1 MKIPGLIDVHVHLR
15 EPGAVHKEDFESGTK
30 AALAGGVTTVLA
42 MPNTQP
48 PLTDETSLQKA
59 ASAARAQ
66 ALCDYGLYLGA
77 SMENAGTLPK
87 IAERSA
93 GLKLYLDATYGP
105 LLLEGT
111 SAWRRHIKH
120 WPRSR
125 PIVAHAEGKTLAA
138 LLFISLLY
146 DRHIHICHVSK
157 KEEILLIKAA
167 KEKGL
172 PVTCEVTP
180 HHLFLS
186 ENDIPSLGGGK
197 SEVRPRLASKEDQN
211 ALWDHLE
218 VIDCFA
224 TDHAPHTLAEKEGP
238 DPPPGFPGVETALP
252 LFLNAVHEGRL
263 SLEDVVSRMY
273 TRPREIFGLPEQED
287 TWVEVDL
294 DRPYE
299 IRAADQHSKCGWTP
313 FEGWAGVGGVSRVVL
328 RGEEM
333 VRDGQILGARGF
345 GQNIGPK
352 IEYQGE
358 NLYPDV

>member
-1 MKIPGLIDVHVHLR
+1 MKLPGLIDVHVHLR

-30 AALAGGVTTVLA
+30 AALAGGVTTVLV

-48 PLTDETSLQKA
+48 PLTDEDALQRA
-59 ASAARAQ
+59 VSAARDK
-66 ALCDYGLYLGA
+66 ALCDYALYLGA
-77 SMENAGTLPK
+77 SMENVRSLPK

-105 LLLEGT
+105 LLLEDT
-111 SAWRRHIKH
+111 SAWRAHISH

-138 LLFISLLY
+138 LLFLSLVY

-172 PVTCEVTP
+172 SVTCEVAP

-186 ENDIPSLGGGK
+186 KDDIPSLGKGK

-238 DPPPGFPGVETALP
+238 NPPPGFPGLETALP

-263 SLEDVVSRMY
+263 SLEDVMARMY
-273 TRPREIFGLPEQED
+273 TNPQEIFGLPEQER

-294 DRPYE
+294 DRKFE
-299 IRAADQHSKCGWTP
+299 IRAGDQQSKCGWTP
-313 FEGWAGVGGVSRVVL
+313 FEGWTGVGCVSRVVL
-328 RGEEM
+328 RGEEV
-333 VRDGQILGARGF
+333 VRDGQVLAARG
-345 GQNIGPK
+345 GGRNIGSK
-352 IEYQGE
+352 IKYQG
-358 NLYPDV
+358 